1 MVFLT
6 EWLES
11 LETRSL
17 ISTELRLNV
26 ARVKLT
32 RSILPRAPAR
42 RNCESAQN
50 ALAHFRYDGLQQDG
64 APARDVTA
72 GAHDAVALEFVAW
85 IAAFDE
91 LPRFSFCEER
101 VCPMNQLEHTLC
113 GQVN

>member
-1 MVFLT
+1 MFLT
-6 EWLES
+6 ERLES

-17 ISTELRLNV
+17 IASELRLSV

-72 GAHDAVALEFVAW
+72 GAHDAVESVLILDVGASE
-85 IAAFDE
+85 E
-91 LPRFSFCEER
+91 LQVFGEQLTCPR
-101 VCPMNQLEHTLC
+101 N
-113 GQVN
+113 